1 MNLRMLKKT
10 AFVLVLVFI
19 GLLFGCKK
27 KDSTIVIW
35 TNRPEFASYVE
46 LFNSTHQDMKAVV
59 VYKENPS
66 ASLPPQKNEVPPDLI
81 VGPWLKNSSTKNYY
95 SPLDKMFAK
104 DENDD
109 GLDRTIFYPQLL
121 EYGVVN
127 EKQYFLPISY
137 NLPAMVCLKDNEE
150 LLPHQHVLTLDAIK
164 ECAAEFNS
172 TDKYGDFSTI
182 GFAPSWDYDFVYEA
196 SKILG
201 AGYEQ
206 EENGFKWNDYGL
218 NATVEYMRKWT
229 EEVNQSTTLEQNFMF
244 NYLYMPKYRWVST
257 KKCLMA
263 FMTSD
268 ELFSLSNE
276 LSQNLTFR
284 WLITDAEKFPVEDGI
299 VLMGMYKK
307 SRNKKLAEQFFYWFN
322 SMDTQ
327 QALIER
333 SEKMNL
339 DSKSFGITGG
349 FSCIKEVNITV
360 FPSHYRVLLEN
371 LPTEENMEFGSV
383 LPSRWK
389 DIKEKV
395 FIPYFSQ
402 RCDTDSNPEE
412 YTTLEDLIAD
422 YNRTA
427 W

>member
-1 MNLRMLKKT
+1 
-10 AFVLVLVFI
+10 
-19 GLLFGCKK
+19 
-27 KDSTIVIW
+27 
-35 TNRPEFASYVE
+35 
-46 LFNSTHQDMKAVV
+46 
-59 VYKENPS
+59 
-66 ASLPPQKNEVPPDLI
+66 
-81 VGPWLKNSSTKNYY
+81 
-95 SPLDKMFAK
+95 
-104 DENDD
+104 
-109 GLDRTIFYPQLL
+109 
-121 EYGVVN
+121 
-127 EKQYFLPISY
+127 
-137 NLPAMVCLKDNEE
+137 
-150 LLPHQHVLTLDAIK
+150 
-164 ECAAEFNS
+164 
-172 TDKYGDFSTI
+172 
-182 GFAPSWDYDFVYEA
+182 
-196 SKILG
+196 
-201 AGYEQ
+201 
-206 EENGFKWNDYGL
+206 
-218 NATVEYMRKWT
+218 
-229 EEVNQSTTLEQNFMF
+229 
-244 NYLYMPKYRWVST
+244 
-257 KKCLMA
+257 
-263 FMTSD
+263 MTSD

-412 YTTLEDLIAD
+412 YTSLEDLIAD